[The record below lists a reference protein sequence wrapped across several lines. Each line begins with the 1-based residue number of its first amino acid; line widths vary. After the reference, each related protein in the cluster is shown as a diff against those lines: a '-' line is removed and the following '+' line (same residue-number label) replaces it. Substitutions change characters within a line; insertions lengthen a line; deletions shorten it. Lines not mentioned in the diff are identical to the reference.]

1 MVPWRTFNING
12 IFSFHK
18 RFFKN
23 KKFSFNNYSQ
33 KKVSWGAKKWLFYGI
48 AVKKKHLG
56 AILFFLKGSNLFVN
70 RTIISFGQSYN
81 DSVFYFTFY
90 VYCNFLISAAGGAN
104 TFYS

>member
-1 MVPWRTFNING
+1 MVILW
-12 IFSFHK
+12 HCC
-18 RFFKN
+18 
-23 KKFSFNNYSQ
+23 
-33 KKVSWGAKKWLFYGI
+33 
-48 AVKKKHLG
+48 KKKTFGSH
-56 AILFFLKGSNLFVN
+56 IIFLKGSNLFVN